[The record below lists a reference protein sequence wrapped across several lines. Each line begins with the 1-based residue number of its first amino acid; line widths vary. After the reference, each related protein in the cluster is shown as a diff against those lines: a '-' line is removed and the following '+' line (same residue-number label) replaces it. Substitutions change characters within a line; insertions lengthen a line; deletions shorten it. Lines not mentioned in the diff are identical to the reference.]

1 MYTSSGSG
9 WVTEGTD
16 ITYEIEVEECDEEIH
31 DFKQLMSFGFKN
43 LVPDKCVF
51 LVLTGIGSNLAL
63 TARLEDK
70 YKPYNTGVYD
80 VVVDTWTG

>member
-1 MYTSSGSG
+1 MG
-9 WVTEGTD
+9 
-16 ITYEIEVEECDEEIH
+16 
-31 DFKQLMSFGFKN
+31 FGFKN

-80 VVVDTWTG
+80 VVVDTWTGSKSTNLAQKWIFDDHE